1 MAKSKPPQCSL
12 ICNKWLLNAYLPY
25 CQFTMSAIA
34 CPLPPLFHFHM
45 YRIAN
50 EKRSQEGRMHRDASP
65 KGDGMFANRMPF
77 AKHQSMDGAKRTPAR
92 HRKTGKP
99 SAHSPKKMEQ
109 LG

>member
-1 MAKSKPPQCSL
+1 MFFDMQQMAIERVSP
-12 ICNKWLLNAYLPY
+12 LLSIYHERNSVPTSAAVALSNAQD
-25 CQFTMSAIA
+25 CRQKKVTMG
-34 CPLPPLFHFHM
+34 
-45 YRIAN
+45 
-50 EKRSQEGRMHRDASP
+50 KDAQGMQAQ